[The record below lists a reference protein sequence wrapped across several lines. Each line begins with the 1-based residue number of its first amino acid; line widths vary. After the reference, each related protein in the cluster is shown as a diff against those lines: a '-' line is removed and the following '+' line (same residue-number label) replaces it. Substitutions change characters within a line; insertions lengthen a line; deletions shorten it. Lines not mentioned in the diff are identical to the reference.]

1 MKYNYEAEL
10 VLKKPN
16 WAQCGFD
23 DRITIS
29 KEMFYDFEGK
39 LTFTTDNGRTILEN
53 KWGEC
58 FVKEQLSSEL
68 IEWLKDKDFCL
79 IAFKGAKN
87 LTEKTIHFAKEEDRL
102 HYLLKFVG
110 KT

>member
-10 VLKKPN
+10 VLNKPN
-16 WAQCGFD
+16 RAAACGFD
-23 DRITIS
+23 EKITIT
-29 KEMFYDFEGK
+29 KEMFYDFSAE
-39 LTFTTDNGRTILEN
+39 LTFVLKNETLQNR
-53 KWGEC
+53 WGEC
-58 FVKEQLSSEL
+58 FVKEQVPEEL